1 MFEASQEYLASI
13 GAAITTKEIKQQP
26 QLWQEA
32 YQLYRQQEDKI
43 NRFLEDIFA
52 KHDFVKVIFSGAGTS
67 EFVGQTISP
76 YLNKIHDGHHIQFE
90 SVPTTHIVAAPEYY
104 LQKDMPTILVSFA
117 RSGNS
122 PESLKT
128 VELAKELVDD
138 LYQITITCA
147 PEGKLAQASQG
158 DESNLLLLQPA
169 GSNDQGFAMTGS
181 YTCMSLTALLVFD
194 QTIDKDGMI
203 DAIVKMGQNV
213 LEEEERIQS
222 LADLAF
228 KRIIYL
234 GANGF
239 FGLARES
246 QLKISELTAG
256 KIATMYDSPLGFRH
270 GPKSFIDED
279 SLVVV
284 YVSNNDYTRLYD
296 QDLIN
301 EVYHDQIAKQVFTLN
316 VDELAEVQA
325 DQFVFDNQYRSLA
338 DVYLSFPYI
347 LFAQTLALLTSIKIG
362 NKPDT
367 PSPSGTVN
375 RVVQGVIL
383 HEYK

>member
-13 GAAITTKEIKQQP
+13 GATITTKEIKQQP

-52 KHDFVKVIFSGAGTS
+52 KHDFVRVIFSGAGTS

-90 SVPTTHIVAAPEYY
+90 SVATTHIVAAPEYY

-194 QTIDKDGMI
+194 QTIDKEEMI
-203 DAIVKMGQNV
+203 GAIVKMGQNV
-213 LEEEERIQS
+213 LGQEERIQA
-222 LADLAF
+222 LADLGF

-301 EVYHDQIAKQVFTLN
+301 EVYHDQIAKKVFTLN
-316 VDELAEVQA
+316 VGELTEVQA

-338 DVYLSFPYI
+338 DVYLSFPFI
-347 LFAQTLALLTSIKIG
+347 LFAQSLALLTSIKIG